1 MLFFNFIFKET
12 KMRMVVRLLCYYEEE
27 TQTCVYRLQK
37 TPRMDFEVSKGE
49 FLSKAAR
56 SIVIYDAVDEVMR

>member
-1 MLFFNFIFKET
+1 
-12 KMRMVVRLLCYYEEE
+12 MVVRLLCYYEEE